1 MSRVLISVRRQ
12 HGHTLGNKS
21 MGESST
27 PLQLPVFLE
36 ASAKQTTRVRLLAE
50 DIGYLANVF
59 QLLNLQ
65 WLASLRLWPRRAPN
79 TTSTQMSLR
88 LLVR

>member
-1 MSRVLISVRRQ
+1 MSRVLISVREQ

-36 ASAKQTTRVRLLAE
+36 ASAKQTTQVRLLARNIE
-50 DIGYLANVF
+50 YLAYVF
-59 QLLNLQ
+59 
-65 WLASLRLWPRRAPN
+65 
-79 TTSTQMSLR
+79 
-88 LLVR
+88 